1 MMTAPNISPHPN
13 APDMAGNEVL
23 VVQTLRLLPA
33 EGLFRVLSHLPVEIL
48 RTALDMRLARDAAA
62 QPKPSPAPPPP
73 APAATAPPPAA
84 PAQATANPAEKRR
97 STRHRTLRGAKIIF
111 NNRISVVDAQVRDI
125 SDGGCRLRVATAAH
139 LPQTFNLQIS
149 GMMGEK
155 RCEVRWRHESELGVR
170 FLD

>member
-13 APDMAGNEVL
+13 APDTAGNEVL

-33 EGLFRVLSHLPVEIL
+33 EGLFRVLSHLPAEIL
-48 RTALDMRLARDAAA
+48 KTALDMRLARDAAA
-62 QPKPSPAPPPP
+62 RPQPPPAPPP
-73 APAATAPPPAA
+73 APAPEATAPPAA
-84 PAQATANPAEKRR
+84 PAVNPADKRR
-97 STRHRTLRGAKIIF
+97 SARHRTLRGAKIIF

-125 SDGGCRLRVATAAH
+125 SDGGCKLRVATAAH

-149 GMMGEK
+149 GMSGER
-155 RCEVRWRHESELGVR
+155 RCEVRWRHDSELGVR